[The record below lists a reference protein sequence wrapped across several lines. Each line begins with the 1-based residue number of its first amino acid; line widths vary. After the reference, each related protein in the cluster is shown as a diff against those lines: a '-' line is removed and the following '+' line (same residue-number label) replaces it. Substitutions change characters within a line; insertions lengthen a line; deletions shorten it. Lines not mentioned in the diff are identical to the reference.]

1 MSRYVL
7 VKKRFYYG
15 EVELGGSNKNCH
27 ASFEGI
33 SVLEICKRLQ
43 DENVSI
49 SRQSIHNLIAKFRD
63 HQIVADLPRR
73 RKQPKIT
80 TPMKSL
86 IEEALTRNDE
96 ITSRGLRD
104 LLLAQWPDL
113 QVLFPT
119 IK

>member
-1 MSRYVL
+1 MR
-7 VKKRFYYG
+7 KIR
-15 EVELGGSNKNCH
+15 
-27 ASFEGI
+27 
-33 SVLEICKRLQ
+33 KRLQ

-49 SRQSIHNLIAKFRD
+49 NRQSIHNLIAKFCD
-63 HQIVADLPRR
+63 HQIVADLSKR

-80 TPMKSL
+80 TPIKSL
-86 IEEALTRNDE
+86 IKDALTRNDE

-113 QVLFPT
+113 QVSFLT

>member
-1 MSRYVL
+1 MHEMSRYVL
-7 VKKRFYYG
+7 IKKRFYYG

-27 ASFEGI
+27 TSFEGALSI
-33 SVLEICKRLQ
+33 RNLQ

-49 SRQSIHNLIAKFRD
+49 SCQSIYNLIAKFCD
-63 HQIVADLPRR
+63 HQIVANLPRR

-86 IEEALTRNDE
+86 IEDALTRNDE
-96 ITSRGLRD
+96 ITTRGLRD

-113 QVLFPT
+113 
-119 IK
+119 